1 MYKGQ
6 VTVLV
11 EGGVCVSTSC
21 SQLQNCHL
29 VDFGHCA
36 LAKPCLSLHFL
47 ARPHPDVSRRNRGIL
62 HCAFMTVFI

>member
-1 MYKGQ
+1 M
-6 VTVLV
+6 
-11 EGGVCVSTSC
+11 STSC

-62 HCAFMTVFI
+62 HCAFMTVFT